1 MHTAKEVWY
10 CSIKWLLEQL
20 TVGTSTTLQQQ
31 YTKARGKGVS
41 NTMVNAK
48 SSSEGSNT
56 KRRLNTN
63 STDDQH
69 STKKDVKR
77 AKNTTPK
84 LLPVTL
90 LSGFLGA
97 GKTTLLKR
105 ILQSKQSNFR
115 VAIIVNDMGAIN
127 LDAEEIKK
135 HKLIQEKQEMIEMH
149 NGCICCTLRG
159 DLLKTVKVLAMEE
172 KYDYLVIESTGI
184 SEPLPVAQTFVMD
197 ASETNDE
204 HDGDGEEDQDDNGDE
219 SNSKTIVEP
228 LSKYAKM
235 DTLVT
240 VIDAYNFAS
249 ILGTVESEAD
259 RKKYFGS
266 SDDVDDTEESEES
279 IVQLLIDQ
287 IEFAN
292 VILMNKVDLLSDSEK
307 SSSIDHIKAV
317 LHKLNPK
324 ATIIVPDK
332 PKFEEFD
339 ANKIINTN
347 LFDMEEAQ
355 ESAGWLAELAKPVH
369 TPETEEYG
377 VGSFV
382 YRNDDRPFHPER
394 MANIMNNF
402 GTSLVKNI
410 VGKEAAAAAA
420 ATATADK
427 SGGNIDDDVFSSVI
441 RCKGEVWLSNADAC
455 PIEIH
460 SVGRQ
465 LVLEPAGRPWIRKV
479 IDTYPHGDPEGK
491 NPNDDDCEVWDSLDI
506 NSQTL
511 TEFKEGGKW
520 NTHFGDRR
528 SGIVFIG
535 IKLNES
541 KIRQALNDALLTDEE
556 LAVDKSD
563 RKKVWADDLKD
574 SFFDDMPLW
583 DLEDIMGVEED
594 GDECM

>member
-1 MHTAKEVWY
+1 
-10 CSIKWLLEQL
+10 
-20 TVGTSTTLQQQ
+20 
-31 YTKARGKGVS
+31 
-41 NTMVNAK
+41 MVDPNK
-48 SSSEGSNT
+48 SSAADDSSSGST
-56 KRRLNTN
+56 KRKLDGQKP
-63 STDDQH
+63 TDA
-69 STKKDVKR
+69 KR
-77 AKNTTPK
+77 ANTARK

-105 ILQSKQSNFR
+105 ILQSKENNFR

-127 LDAEEIKK
+127 LDAEDIKK
-135 HKLIQEKQEMIEMH
+135 HKLIQEKEEMIEIH

-159 DLLKTVKVLAMEE
+159 DLLKTVKMLALED

-197 ASETNDE
+197 ASENDE
-204 HDGDGEEDQDDNGDE
+204 QDTENQDGEE
-219 SNSKTIVEP
+219 SNTIVEP
-228 LSKYAKM
+228 LSNYARM

-259 RKKYFGS
+259 REKYFG
-266 SDDVDDTEESEES
+266 SDDVDDTEESDES

-292 VILMNKVDLLSDSEK
+292 VIVLNKVDLLSGDDK
-307 SSSIDHIKAV
+307 SSIEQIKAV
-317 LHKLNPK
+317 LQKLNPK
-324 ATIIVPDK
+324 AAIIVPDK

-339 ANKIINTN
+339 AGKIINTN

-355 ESAGWLAELAKPVH
+355 ESAGWLAELAKPFH

-382 YRNDDRPFHPER
+382 YRNNDRPFHPER
-394 MANIMNNF
+394 LAKIMNNF

-410 VGKEAAAAAA
+410 SGKS
-420 ATATADK
+420 ADRSESK
-427 SGGNIDDDVFSSVI
+427 DDIFSSVI
-441 RCKGEVWLSNADAC
+441 RCKGEIWLSNADAC

-465 LVLEPAGRPWIRKV
+465 LVLEPAGRPWIGKV
-479 IDTYPHGDPEGK
+479 IDTHPHGDQEDE
-491 NPNDDDCEVWDSLDI
+491 NPNDDDCEVWVSLDL

-511 TEFKEGGKW
+511 AELKDGGKW

-528 SGIVFIG
+528 FEIVFIG

-541 KIRQALNDALLTDEE
+541 KIRQALDDSLLTDEE
-556 LAVDKSD
+556 LNVDKRD
-563 RKKVWADDLKD
+563 RKKVWADALVD
-574 SFFDDMPLW
+574 SFFGDLPLW
-583 DLEDIMGVEED
+583 DLDDIMGVGE
-594 GDECM
+594 GDEGTKSELQ

>member
-1 MHTAKEVWY
+1 
-10 CSIKWLLEQL
+10 
-20 TVGTSTTLQQQ
+20 
-31 YTKARGKGVS
+31 
-41 NTMVNAK
+41 MVDAK
-48 SSSEGSNT
+48 SSSEGSGGT
-56 KRRLNTN
+56 KRRLNVDT
-63 STDDQH
+63 TDQH
-69 STKKDVKR
+69 STTTNNKDVKR
-77 AKNTTPK
+77 ANTNTTRK

-105 ILQSKQSNFR
+105 ILQSKESNFR

-127 LDAEEIKK
+127 LDAQEIKN

-159 DLLKTVKVLAMEE
+159 DLLKTVKLLALEE
-172 KYDYLVIESTGI
+172 KYDYLVVESTGI

-197 ASETNDE
+197 ASENEHND
-204 HDGDGEEDQDDNGDE
+204 DGEEEDQDNDDGDE
-219 SNSKTIVEP
+219 SNIKTIVEP
-228 LSKYAKM
+228 LSNYAKM

-249 ILGTVESEAD
+249 IIGTVESEAD
-259 RKKYFGS
+259 REKYFGS

-292 VILMNKVDLLSDSEK
+292 VILLNKVDLLLSDSEK
-307 SSSIDHIKAV
+307 SSSIIIDHIKAV
-317 LHKLNPK
+317 LQKLNPK

-339 ANKIINTN
+339 ASKIINTN
-347 LFDMEEAQ
+347 LFDMEEAAS
-355 ESAGWLAELAKPVH
+355 SAGWLAELARPVH

-382 YRNDDRPFHPER
+382 YRNGDRPFHPER
-394 MANIMNNF
+394 LAIIMNNF

-410 VGKEAAAAAA
+410 VGRNEAAADAAA
-420 ATATADK
+420 DDDK
-427 SGGNIDDDVFSSVI
+427 SGGNDNDDDIFSSVI

-479 IDTYPHGDPEGK
+479 VDTHPHGDPEGK

-528 SGIVFIG
+528 SEIVFIG
-535 IKLNES
+535 IKLKES
-541 KIRQALNDALLTDEE
+541 KIRQALNDSLLTEEE

-574 SFFDDMPLW
+574 SFFDGMPLW
-583 DLEDIMGVEED
+583 DLEDIMGVEEE
-594 GDECM
+594 GDECNLIQEE

>member
-1 MHTAKEVWY
+1 
-10 CSIKWLLEQL
+10 
-20 TVGTSTTLQQQ
+20 
-31 YTKARGKGVS
+31 
-41 NTMVNAK
+41 MVDAK
-48 SSSEGSNT
+48 SSAADGSGSGS
-56 KRRLNTN
+56 KRRLDDAQQ
-63 STDDQH
+63 STDA
-69 STKKDVKR
+69 KR
-77 AKNTTPK
+77 ANTK

-105 ILQSKQSNFR
+105 ILQSKDNNFR

-159 DLLKTVKVLAMEE
+159 DLLKTVKMLALEE

-197 ASETNDE
+197 ASENDE
-204 HDGDGEEDQDDNGDE
+204 QLLGAEDEDQDGE
-219 SNSKTIVEP
+219 KSNTIIEP
-228 LSKYAKM
+228 LSNYARM

-249 ILGTVESEAD
+249 ILGTIESEAD
-259 RKKYFGS
+259 REKYFG

-279 IVQLLIDQ
+279 IVQLLVDQ
-287 IEFAN
+287 VEFAN
-292 VILMNKVDLLSDSEK
+292 VILLNKVDLLSGEK
-307 SSSIDHIKAV
+307 TSSIEQIKAV
-317 LHKLNPK
+317 LQKLNPK

-339 ANKIINTN
+339 AVKIINTN

-394 MANIMNNF
+394 LAKIMNNF

-410 VGKEAAAAAA
+410 SGINS
-420 ATATADK
+420 ADQ
-427 SGGNIDDDVFSSVI
+427 SDESNDDIFSSVI
-441 RCKGEVWLSNADAC
+441 RCKGEIWLSNADAC

-465 LVLEPAGRPWIRKV
+465 LVLEPAGRPWIGKV
-479 IDTYPHGDPEGK
+479 VDTHPHGDEEDE
-491 NPNDDDCEVWDSLDI
+491 NSNDDDCEVWDSLDL

-511 TEFKEGGKW
+511 TELKEGGKW
-520 NTHFGDRR
+520 NTQFGDRR
-528 SGIVFIG
+528 TEIVFIG

-541 KIRQALNDALLTDEE
+541 KIRQALNDCLLTGEE
-556 LAVDKSD
+556 LNVDKHD
-563 RKKVWADDLKD
+563 RKKVWADDLED
-574 SFFDDMPLW
+574 SFFGDMPLW
-583 DLEDIMGVEED
+583 DLEDIMGVDE
-594 GDECM
+594 GDECNLNQEE

>member
-1 MHTAKEVWY
+1 MLD
-10 CSIKWLLEQL
+10 SINGLLEQL
-20 TVGTSTTLQQQ
+20 TE
-31 YTKARGKGVS
+31 YTAIRNRQRGR
-41 NTMVNAK
+41 NEMVDAK
-48 SSSEGSNT
+48 SSSEGGGT
-56 KRRLNTN
+56 KRRLNDTTIN
-63 STDDQH
+63 TDQH
-69 STKKDVKR
+69 STNNKDVKR
-77 AKNTTPK
+77 ANTNPTTRK
-84 LLPVTL
+84 LLPLPVTL

-105 ILQSKQSNFR
+105 ILQSKESNFR

-127 LDAEEIKK
+127 LDAQEIKN

-159 DLLKTVKVLAMEE
+159 DLLKTVKLLALEE

-197 ASETNDE
+197 ASEHDHE
-204 HDGDGEEDQDDNGDE
+204 GQEEEDLHDDDDGDEP
-219 SNSKTIVEP
+219 KTIVEP

-259 RKKYFGS
+259 REKYFGS

-292 VILMNKVDLLSDSEK
+292 IILLNKVDLLSDIEK
-307 SSSIDHIKAV
+307 SSIDHIKAV
-317 LHKLNPK
+317 LQKLNPT
-324 ATIIVPDK
+324 ATVIVPDK

-339 ANKIINTN
+339 ASRIINTN
-347 LFDMEEAQ
+347 LFDMEKAQ
-355 ESAGWLAELAKPVH
+355 ESAGWLAELAKPFH
-369 TPETEEYG
+369 TSETEEYG

-394 MANIMNNF
+394 LANIMNNF

-410 VGKEAAAAAA
+410 AGRKEAAAAADDD
-420 ATATADK
+420 DK
-427 SGGNIDDDVFSSVI
+427 SGGKNDHDIFSSVI
-441 RCKGEVWLSNADAC
+441 RCKGEMWLSNADAC

-479 IDTYPHGDPEGK
+479 IDTHPNGDQEGK

-511 TEFKEGGKW
+511 AELKEGGKW

-528 SGIVFIG
+528 SEIVFIG

-541 KIRQALNDALLTDEE
+541 KIRQALNDSLLTDEE

-574 SFFDDMPLW
+574 SFFDGMPLW
-583 DLEDIMGVEED
+583 DLEDIMAVEEE
-594 GDECM
+594 GDECNIIQEE